1 MATVNA
7 RLRMKWMRLCPGIQ
21 ITIPTKITSSQTL
34 SPTVPPHTLT
44 GPGKCIMIWSPDA
57 SLCASLLSSSLGTK
71 VSFQGNNKAKNYNVG
86 RWQCNVDFVLCDD
99 KIARWNETIVREDK
113 LIKTVVVHNGNYP
126 IRYYMFL
133 FPDTP
138 QFQTDLGEPL
148 VLTPLIQSGQTQRAR
163 QELQCY

>member
-1 MATVNA
+1 MRDWGWSEWDSALGF
-7 RLRMKWMRLCPGIQ
+7 RLLFRQRLLLPRLWVQQFLPILW
-21 ITIPTKITSSQTL
+21 P
-34 SPTVPPHTLT
+34 VH
-44 GPGKCIMIWSPDA
+44 GKCIMIWSPDA

-71 VSFQGNNKAKNYNVG
+71 VSFQGNNKTKNYNVG
-86 RWQCNVDFVLCDD
+86 RWQCNVGFVLCDD